1 MSGKYDLFNRLLAE
15 WSTGPVVIS
24 TGRTAEK
31 IRQDY
36 ETITG
41 RDGDDVIVID
51 CITHEQ
57 GDKRDDTPTTKY
69 VASAGNLTDIGIKF
83 TDVVESSA
91 GRDRAVG
98 VYSLS
103 QLLMYWDPER
113 IYRFTRVMTSQTS
126 GEGWPFVG
134 VVNSAAHDEQVVNT
148 LHEPFD
154 VVVETRVE
162 GATESSAS
170 AAGSGSPPNGPRSRR
185 LVAFSS
191 DYPTSLNLAPSG
203 GPSGIPSRR
212 TGTYRPRAA
221 GTPPDPDRGPP
232 TRSPPLR
239 GRSTRCTRCPRR
251 TSPRLE
257 EARLP
262 RPRATRGCRATLAR
276 LALERVGVFAEDR
289 RRLVAGVAEHEPH
302 RLTGR
307 TSRRSPPSPVRT
319 ASRRRRR

>member
-126 GEGWPFVG
+126 GGDG
-134 VVNSAAHDEQVVNT
+134 RSSAWSTRPPTTSRWSIPSTSRSWSSSPASR
-148 LHEPFD
+148 
-154 VVVETRVE
+154 ET
-162 GATESSAS
+162 TESSAS

-203 GPSGIPSRR
+203 GPSGSPVDEPVR
-212 TGTYRPRAA
+212 TGPERRAHRQIPI
-221 GTPPDPDRGPP
+221 G
-232 TRSPPLR
+232 
-239 GRSTRCTRCPRR
+239 
-251 TSPRLE
+251 
-257 EARLP
+257 
-262 RPRATRGCRATLAR
+262 
-276 LALERVGVFAEDR
+276 DR
-289 RRLVAGVAEHEPH
+289 RRDRRLFEVDRPDVRAARVERLLV
-302 RLTGR
+302 
-307 TSRRSPPSPVRT
+307 
-319 ASRRRRR
+319 